1 MNVKTG
7 TQTWSTA
14 AQDQGFKAD
23 NSHNMGARPDVGGE
37 SVGDVLNKIADPNY
51 VDPEK
56 TRKVGNNQLDKD
68 AFFKL
73 MLTQMKFQDPTN
85 PMQSHEMA
93 AQLASFTSLEQL
105 QNINST
111 LDGMK
116 KEQNPQTNFQALNF
130 IGKKVSGDSSRLVR
144 TPGDKSHSISFNLAG
159 DAMKAKV
166 TIRDSAGATVQTL
179 EFPNLKKGQNSVK
192 WNGLTKDGLPARPD
206 EYKINIEGTNSSGK
220 KVFATTDFSGRIT
233 GVNFSAEGPILLL
246 GQQTV
251 RLSDVKKIVE
261 AGPDDLKSQP
271 LQMPAPAAKPGTGAA
286 PAKDNNR
293 MPGAPQD
300 GSLVVKNESER
311 KPASAAPL
319 AAYAKANMQAAP
331 TTLATSSS
339 APVSTPAT
347 VPAPAESVAAQN
359 TSAPVEEEDVPA
371 APDYESTGNMQ
382 NVAMSR
388 NVMQELEKAKN

>member
-23 NSHNMGARPDVGGE
+23 NSHSVGARPDLGAE

-261 AGPDDLKSQP
+261 AGPDDLKALP
-271 LQMPAPAAKPGTGAA
+271 LTMPSAVPASKSDTGAA
-286 PAKDNNR
+286 PAKGNNR
-293 MPGAPQD
+293 NQKSAQD
-300 GSLVVKNESER
+300 GSLVVKNESDK
-311 KPASAAPL
+311 KPLSAAPL
-319 AAYAKANMQAAP
+319 AAYAKATAQANP
-331 TTLATSSS
+331 NSIVNS
-339 APVSTPAT
+339 APAQAEAVSEQNA
-347 VPAPAESVAAQN
+347 SVAQD
-359 TSAPVEEEDVPA
+359 EEEVPG